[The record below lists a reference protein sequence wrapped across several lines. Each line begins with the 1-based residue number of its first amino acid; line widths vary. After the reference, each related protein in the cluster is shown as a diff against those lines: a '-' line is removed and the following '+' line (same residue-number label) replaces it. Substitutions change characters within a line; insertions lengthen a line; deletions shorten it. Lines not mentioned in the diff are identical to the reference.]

1 MPDSQPQATANLA
14 AAADSDPFARIYASP
29 NTKNSHASGNF
40 GPAYLQPQKE
50 LQTPER
56 ATPPPRPLW
65 LEIIAIFFRLII
77 VANYA
82 IILALCL
89 PTITAPN
96 LNTFSVGNP
105 KSVYLDNNK
114 EYYLYI
120 KTNIQTIADKTSCVI
135 SGPGD
140 YQASI
145 MAGPVDSELD
155 INGYYKLSRISASKT
170 GTYSFSCVNP
180 DLNSSHSF
188 AVADTTDNYY
198 AKTQIELFLGYF
210 LVIISAAI
218 ILLETVL
225 IVASIRNI
233 WRASKGHTSK
243 DRRQLQPE
251 FPAPLPAYMSAPASA
266 GPTATASPE
275 YRPTQL

>member
-1 MPDSQPQATANLA
+1 MPASQPQAAANL
-14 AAADSDPFARIYASP
+14 AAADSDPFAHIYASP
-29 NTKNSHASGNF
+29 NAKNIHAPASF
-40 GPAYLQPQKE
+40 GPAYPRPQKK

-65 LEIIAIFFRLII
+65 AEIIIIFSKLII
-77 VANYA
+77 IASFA
-82 IILALCL
+82 IIPILYL
-89 PTITAPN
+89 PTITGPN
-96 LNTFSVGNP
+96 LNTFSAGNP

-120 KTNIQTIADKTSCVI
+120 KTNIQTIANKTSCVI
-135 SGPGD
+135 SGPED

-145 MAGPVDSELD
+145 MAQPVDSELD
-155 INGYYKLSRISASKT
+155 IDGYYKLGRISAGKT

-180 DLNSSHSF
+180 DLNGSHSF

-198 AKTQIELFLGYF
+198 AKTQTQLFLDYF
-210 LVIISAAI
+210 LVIISAAT

-225 IVASIRNI
+225 IVASVRNI
-233 WRASKGHTSK
+233 WRASKE
-243 DRRQLQPE
+243 RRQLQAE
-251 FPAPLPAYMSAPASA
+251 FPAPLPAYMPASASA
-266 GPTATASPE
+266 GPAATASPE

>member
-1 MPDSQPQATANLA
+1 MPANQPQAAANL
-14 AAADSDPFARIYASP
+14 AAADSDPFAHIYASP

-65 LEIIAIFFRLII
+65 AEIIIIFFRLII
-77 VANYA
+77 IASFA
-82 IILALCL
+82 TILTLYL

-96 LNTFSVGNP
+96 LNTFSAGNP

-135 SGPGD
+135 SGPED

-145 MAGPVDSELD
+145 MSGSVDSELD
-155 INGYYKLSRISASKT
+155 IDGYYKLGRISASKT

-180 DLNSSHSF
+180 DLNGSHSF

-198 AKTQIELFLGYF
+198 AKTQIWLFLGYF
-210 LVIISAAI
+210 WVIISAAT
-218 ILLETVL
+218 ILLETAL
-225 IVASIRNI
+225 IVASVRNI
-233 WRASKGHTSK
+233 WRASKE
-243 DRRQLQPE
+243 RRQLQAE
-251 FPAPLPAYMSAPASA
+251 FPAPLPAYMPASASA
-266 GPTATASPE
+266 GPTATASHE

>member
-1 MPDSQPQATANLA
+1 MPDSQPQAAANLA

-29 NTKNSHASGNF
+29 KAKNIHAPASF
-40 GPAYLQPQKE
+40 GSAYLQPQKE
-50 LQTPER
+50 LQTPAR

-65 LEIIAIFFRLII
+65 VEIIGIFSKLII
-77 VANYA
+77 IANFA
-82 IILALCL
+82 IILTLYL

-96 LNTFSVGNP
+96 LNTLSADNP

-114 EYYLYI
+114 EYYLYV
-120 KTNIQTIADKTSCVI
+120 KTDIHTIADKTRCVI
-135 SGPGD
+135 SGPED
-140 YQASI
+140 YRASI
-145 MAGPVDSELD
+145 MAGPVDRELN
-155 INGYYKLSRISASKT
+155 INGYYKLGRVSAGKT

-180 DLNSSHSF
+180 DLNGSHSF

-210 LVIISAAI
+210 LVIISAVM
-218 ILLETVL
+218 ILLGTAL

-233 WRASKGHTSK
+233 WHASKEH
-243 DRRQLQPE
+243 RQLQAE
-251 FPAPLPAYMSAPASA
+251 LSAPLPAYMPASAPA

>member
-1 MPDSQPQATANLA
+1 MPDSQPQAAANLA

-198 AKTQIELFLGYF
+198 AKTQIWLFLGYF
-210 LVIISAAI
+210 WVIISAAI

-225 IVASIRNI
+225 IVASVRNI
-233 WRASKGHTSK
+233 WRASKE
-243 DRRQLQPE
+243 RRQLQAE
-251 FPAPLPAYMSAPASA
+251 SPA
-266 GPTATASPE
+266 
-275 YRPTQL
+275 PTQL

>member
-1 MPDSQPQATANLA
+1 MPASQPQAAANLA

-29 NTKNSHASGNF
+29 KAKNIHAPASF
-40 GPAYLQPQKE
+40 GPAYPQPQKE

-65 LEIIAIFFRLII
+65 AEIIMIFSQLII
-77 VANYA
+77 IASFA
-82 IILALCL
+82 INLTLFL
-89 PTITAPN
+89 PTIIAPN
-96 LNTFSVGNP
+96 LNTFSAGNP

-114 EYYLYI
+114 EYYFYI

-135 SGPGD
+135 SGPED

-145 MAGPVDSELD
+145 MAQPVDSELGID
-155 INGYYKLSRISASKT
+155 GYYKLGRISAGKT

-180 DLNSSHSF
+180 DLSGSHSF

-198 AKTQIELFLGYF
+198 AKTQIWLFLGYF
-210 LVIISAAI
+210 WVIISAAT

-225 IVASIRNI
+225 IVASVRNI
-233 WRASKGHTSK
+233 WRASKE
-243 DRRQLQPE
+243 RRQLQAE
-251 FPAPLPAYMSAPASA
+251 FPAPLPAYMPASA
-266 GPTATASPE
+266 SAFPTATDSPE

>member
-1 MPDSQPQATANLA
+1 MPTSQPQAAANL

-29 NTKNSHASGNF
+29 NAKNIHAPASF

-65 LEIIAIFFRLII
+65 AEIIIIFLNLIMI
-77 VANYA
+77 ANFT
-82 IILALCL
+82 ITLTLLL
-89 PTITAPN
+89 PTIIAPN
-96 LNTFSVGNP
+96 LNTFSADNP

-114 EYYLYI
+114 EYYFYI

-145 MAGPVDSELD
+145 MEQPVDSELNID
-155 INGYYKLSRISASKT
+155 GYYKLGRISAGKT

-180 DLNSSHSF
+180 NLSGSHSF

-198 AKTQIELFLGYF
+198 AKTQIELFLGY
-210 LVIISAAI
+210 LMVTISAAI
-218 ILLETVL
+218 ILLETAFTV
-225 IVASIRNI
+225 VTVRNI
-233 WRASKGHTSK
+233 WRVSKERASKE
-243 DRRQLQPE
+243 RRQLQAE
-251 FPAPLPAYMSAPASA
+251 FPTPLPAYMPASASA

>member
-1 MPDSQPQATANLA
+1 MPASQPQAAANL

-29 NTKNSHASGNF
+29 NAKNIHAPASF

-50 LQTPER
+50 LQTPEK

-65 LEIIAIFFRLII
+65 AEIIIIFLNLIMI
-77 VANYA
+77 ANFT
-82 IILALCL
+82 ITLTLLL
-89 PTITAPN
+89 PTIIAPN
-96 LNTFSVGNP
+96 LNTFSADNP

-114 EYYLYI
+114 EYYFYI

-145 MAGPVDSELD
+145 MEQPVDSELNID
-155 INGYYKLSRISASKT
+155 GYYKLGRISAGKT

-180 DLNSSHSF
+180 NLSGSHSF

-198 AKTQIELFLGYF
+198 AKTQIELFLGY
-210 LVIISAAI
+210 LMVTISAAI
-218 ILLETVL
+218 ILLETAFTV
-225 IVASIRNI
+225 VTVRNI
-233 WRASKGHTSK
+233 WRVSKERASKERH
-243 DRRQLQPE
+243 QLQAE
-251 FPAPLPAYMSAPASA
+251 FPTPLPAYMPASASA

>member
-1 MPDSQPQATANLA
+1 MPDSQPQAAANL

-29 NTKNSHASGNF
+29 NTKNIHAPASF
-40 GPAYLQPQKE
+40 GPAYPRPQKE

-65 LEIIAIFFRLII
+65 AEIIMIFSQLII
-77 VANYA
+77 IASFA
-82 IILALCL
+82 IILTLFL
-89 PTITAPN
+89 PTIIAPN
-96 LNTFSVGNP
+96 LNTFSADNP

-114 EYYLYI
+114 EYYFYI
-120 KTNIQTIADKTSCVI
+120 KTNIQAIADKTSCVI

-145 MAGPVDSELD
+145 MAQPVDSELGID
-155 INGYYKLSRISASKT
+155 GYYKLGRISAGKT

-180 DLNSSHSF
+180 DLSGSHSF

-198 AKTQIELFLGYF
+198 AKTQIWLFLGYF
-210 LVIISAAI
+210 WVIISAVM
-218 ILLETVL
+218 ILLGTAL
-225 IVASIRNI
+225 IVASVRNI
-233 WRASKGHTSK
+233 WRASKEH
-243 DRRQLQPE
+243 RQLQAE
-251 FPAPLPAYMSAPASA
+251 FPAPLPAYMPASASA

>member
-1 MPDSQPQATANLA
+1 MPDSQPQAAANLA

-29 NTKNSHASGNF
+29 KAKNIHAPASF
-40 GPAYLQPQKE
+40 GSAYLQPQKE

-96 LNTFSVGNP
+96 LNTFSASNP

-114 EYYLYI
+114 EYYFYI

-135 SGPGD
+135 SGPED

-145 MAGPVDSELD
+145 MAQPVDSELD
-155 INGYYKLSRISASKT
+155 IDGYYKLGRISASKT

-180 DLNSSHSF
+180 DLNGSHSF

-198 AKTQIELFLGYF
+198 AKTQIWLFLGYF
-210 LVIISAAI
+210 WVIISAAT
-218 ILLETVL
+218 ILMEIAL
-225 IVASIRNI
+225 IVASVRNI
-233 WRASKGHTSK
+233 WRASKE
-243 DRRQLQPE
+243 RRQLQAE
-251 FPAPLPAYMSAPASA
+251 FPAPLPAYMPASASA

>member
-1 MPDSQPQATANLA
+1 MPASQPQAAANLA
-14 AAADSDPFARIYASP
+14 AAADSDPFAHIYASP
-29 NTKNSHASGNF
+29 NAKNIHAPASF
-40 GPAYLQPQKE
+40 GPAYPRPQKK

-65 LEIIAIFFRLII
+65 AEIIIIFLNLIMI
-77 VANYA
+77 ANFT
-82 IILALCL
+82 ITLTLLL
-89 PTITAPN
+89 PTIIAPN
-96 LNTFSVGNP
+96 LNTFSAGNP

-120 KTNIQTIADKTSCVI
+120 KTNIQTIANKTSCVI
-135 SGPGD
+135 SGPED

-155 INGYYKLSRISASKT
+155 IDGYYKLGRISAGKT

-180 DLNSSHSF
+180 DLNGSHSF

-198 AKTQIELFLGYF
+198 AKTQTQLFLDYF
-210 LVIISAAI
+210 LVIISAAM

-225 IVASIRNI
+225 IVASVRNI
-233 WRASKGHTSK
+233 WRASKE
-243 DRRQLQPE
+243 RRQLQAE
-251 FPAPLPAYMSAPASA
+251 FPAPLPAYMPASASA

>member
-1 MPDSQPQATANLA
+1 MPDSQPQAAANLA

-29 NTKNSHASGNF
+29 NAKNIHAPASF

-65 LEIIAIFFRLII
+65 AEIIIIFSRLII
-77 VANYA
+77 IASFSLVPTLY
-82 IILALCL
+82 L
-89 PTITAPN
+89 PTITEPN
-96 LNTFSVGNP
+96 LNTFSADNP

-114 EYYLYI
+114 EYYFYI
-120 KTNIQTIADKTSCVI
+120 KTNIQAIADKTSCVI

-145 MAGPVDSELD
+145 MAGPIDSELD
-155 INGYYKLSRISASKT
+155 IDGYYKLGRISAGKT

-180 DLNSSHSF
+180 NLSGSRSF

-198 AKTQIELFLGYF
+198 AKTQTQLFLSYF
-210 LVIISAAI
+210 LIIISAAT
-218 ILLETVL
+218 ILLEIAL
-225 IVASIRNI
+225 IVASVRNI
-233 WRASKGHTSK
+233 WRASKE
-243 DRRQLQPE
+243 RRQLQAE
-251 FPAPLPAYMSAPASA
+251 FPTPLPAYMPASASA

>member
-1 MPDSQPQATANLA
+1 MPDSQPQAAANLA

-29 NTKNSHASGNF
+29 NAKNIHAPASF
-40 GPAYLQPQKE
+40 GPAYPRPQKE

-65 LEIIAIFFRLII
+65 AEIIIIFLNLIMIANFAINLTLF
-77 VANYA
+77 
-82 IILALCL
+82 L
-89 PTITAPN
+89 PTIIAPN
-96 LNTFSVGNP
+96 LNTFSADNP

-114 EYYLYI
+114 EYYFYI
-120 KTNIQTIADKTSCVI
+120 KTNIQAIADKTSCVI
-135 SGPGD
+135 SGPED

-145 MAGPVDSELD
+145 MAQPVDSELGID
-155 INGYYKLSRISASKT
+155 GYYKLGRISAGKT

-180 DLNSSHSF
+180 DLSGSHSF

-198 AKTQIELFLGYF
+198 AKTQIWLFLGYF
-210 LVIISAAI
+210 WVIISAAI

-233 WRASKGHTSK
+233 FRASKE
-243 DRRQLQPE
+243 RRQLQAE
-251 FPAPLPAYMSAPASA
+251 FPAPLSAYMPASA

>member
-1 MPDSQPQATANLA
+1 MPASQPQAAANL
-14 AAADSDPFARIYASP
+14 AAADSDPFAHIYASP

-50 LQTPER
+50 LKTPAR

-65 LEIIAIFFRLII
+65 AEIIIIFSRLII
-77 VANYA
+77 IASFSLVPTLY
-82 IILALCL
+82 L

-96 LNTFSVGNP
+96 LNTFSAGNP

-135 SGPGD
+135 SGPED

-155 INGYYKLSRISASKT
+155 IDGYYKLGRISAGKT

-180 DLNSSHSF
+180 NLSDSHPF
-188 AVADTTDNYY
+188 AIADTTGNYY
-198 AKTQIELFLGYF
+198 AKTQTQLFLSYF
-210 LVIISAAI
+210 LIIISAAT
-218 ILLETVL
+218 ILLEIAL
-225 IVASIRNI
+225 IVASVRNI
-233 WRASKGHTSK
+233 WRASKE
-243 DRRQLQPE
+243 RRQLQAE
-251 FPAPLPAYMSAPASA
+251 FPAPLPAYMPASASA
-266 GPTATASPE
+266 GPAATASPE

>member
-1 MPDSQPQATANLA
+1 MPASQPQAAANL
-14 AAADSDPFARIYASP
+14 AAADSDPFAHIYASP
-29 NTKNSHASGNF
+29 NAKNIHAPASF
-40 GPAYLQPQKE
+40 GSAYLQPQKE
-50 LQTPER
+50 LQTPAR

-65 LEIIAIFFRLII
+65 AEIIMIFSQLII
-77 VANYA
+77 IASSA
-82 IILALCL
+82 IILTLCL

-96 LNTFSVGNP
+96 LNTFSAGNP
-105 KSVYLDNNK
+105 KSVYLNNNK
-114 EYYLYI
+114 EYYFYI

-155 INGYYKLSRISASKT
+155 IDGYYKLGRISAGKT

-180 DLNSSHSF
+180 DLNGSHSF

-198 AKTQIELFLGYF
+198 AKTQIWLFLGYF
-210 LVIISAAI
+210 WVIISAAT
-218 ILLETVL
+218 ILLEIAL
-225 IVASIRNI
+225 IVASVRNI
-233 WRASKGHTSK
+233 WRASKE
-243 DRRQLQPE
+243 RRQLQAE
-251 FPAPLPAYMSAPASA
+251 FPAPLPAYMPASA
-266 GPTATASPE
+266 SAFPTATDSPE

>member
-1 MPDSQPQATANLA
+1 MPDKQPQAATSLG
-14 AAADSDPFARIYASP
+14 AADSDPFARIYASP
-29 NTKNSHASGNF
+29 NAKNIHAPASF

-77 VANYA
+77 VASYA

-89 PTITAPN
+89 STIIAPN
-96 LNTFSVGNP
+96 LNTFSADNP

-114 EYYLYI
+114 EYYFYI

-135 SGPGD
+135 SGPED

-145 MAGPVDSELD
+145 MAQPVDSELD
-155 INGYYKLSRISASKT
+155 IDGYYKLGRISAGKT

-180 DLNSSHSF
+180 NLSGSHSF

-198 AKTQIELFLGYF
+198 AKTQIELFLGY
-210 LVIISAAI
+210 LMVTISAAI
-218 ILLETVL
+218 ILLETAFTV
-225 IVASIRNI
+225 VTVRNI
-233 WRASKGHTSK
+233 WRVSKERASKE
-243 DRRQLQPE
+243 RRQLQAE
-251 FPAPLPAYMSAPASA
+251 FPTPLPAYMPASASA

>member
-1 MPDSQPQATANLA
+1 MPATQPQAAANLTA
-14 AAADSDPFARIYASP
+14 SDSDPFAHIYASP
-29 NTKNSHASGNF
+29 NAKNIHAPASF
-40 GPAYLQPQKE
+40 GPAYPRPQKE

-65 LEIIAIFFRLII
+65 AEIIIIFLNLIMIANFAINLTLF
-77 VANYA
+77 
-82 IILALCL
+82 L
-89 PTITAPN
+89 PTIIAPN
-96 LNTFSVGNP
+96 LNTFSADNP

-114 EYYLYI
+114 EYYFYI

-135 SGPGD
+135 SGPED

-145 MAGPVDSELD
+145 MAGPVGSELD
-155 INGYYKLSRISASKT
+155 IDGYYKLGRISAGKT

-180 DLNSSHSF
+180 DLNGSHSF

-198 AKTQIELFLGYF
+198 AKTQTQLFLDYF
-210 LVIISAAI
+210 LVIISAAM

-225 IVASIRNI
+225 IVASVRNI
-233 WRASKGHTSK
+233 WRASKE
-243 DRRQLQPE
+243 RRQLQAE
-251 FPAPLPAYMSAPASA
+251 FPAPLPAYMPASASA

>member
-1 MPDSQPQATANLA
+1 MPASQPQAAANL
-14 AAADSDPFARIYASP
+14 AAADSDPFAHIYASP
-29 NTKNSHASGNF
+29 NAKNIHAPASF
-40 GPAYLQPQKE
+40 GPTYLQPQKE
-50 LQTPER
+50 LQTLGR

-65 LEIIAIFFRLII
+65 AEIIIIFSRLII
-77 VANYA
+77 IASFSLVPTLY
-82 IILALCL
+82 L

-96 LNTFSVGNP
+96 LNTFSADNP

-114 EYYLYI
+114 EYYFYI

-145 MAGPVDSELD
+145 MAQPVDSELD
-155 INGYYKLSRISASKT
+155 IDGYYKLGRISAGKT

-180 DLNSSHSF
+180 DLSGSHSF

-198 AKTQIELFLGYF
+198 AKTQIWLFLGY
-210 LVIISAAI
+210 LMVTISAAI
-218 ILLETVL
+218 ILLETAFTV
-225 IVASIRNI
+225 VTVRNI
-233 WRASKGHTSK
+233 WRVSKERASKE
-243 DRRQLQPE
+243 RRQLQAE
-251 FPAPLPAYMSAPASA
+251 FPTPLPAYMPASASA

>member
-1 MPDSQPQATANLA
+1 MPASQPQAAANLA
-14 AAADSDPFARIYASP
+14 TADSDPFAHIYASP
-29 NTKNSHASGNF
+29 NAKNIHAPASF
-40 GPAYLQPQKE
+40 GPTYLQPQKE
-50 LQTPER
+50 LQTLGR

-65 LEIIAIFFRLII
+65 AEIIIIFLNLIMI
-77 VANYA
+77 ANFT
-82 IILALCL
+82 ITLTLLL
-89 PTITAPN
+89 PTIIAPN
-96 LNTFSVGNP
+96 LNTFSADNP

-114 EYYLYI
+114 EYYFYI

-145 MAGPVDSELD
+145 MEQPVDSELNID
-155 INGYYKLSRISASKT
+155 GYYKLGRISAGKT

-180 DLNSSHSF
+180 NLSGSHSF

-198 AKTQIELFLGYF
+198 AKTQIELFLGY
-210 LVIISAAI
+210 LMVTISAAI
-218 ILLETVL
+218 ILLETAFTV
-225 IVASIRNI
+225 VTVRNI
-233 WRASKGHTSK
+233 WRVSKE
-243 DRRQLQPE
+243 RRQLQAE
-251 FPAPLPAYMSAPASA
+251 FPAPLPAYMPASASA

>member
-1 MPDSQPQATANLA
+1 MPDSQPQAAANLA

-29 NTKNSHASGNF
+29 NAKNSHASGNF

-65 LEIIAIFFRLII
+65 AEIIMIFSQLII
-77 VANYA
+77 IANSA
-82 IILALCL
+82 INLTLFL

-96 LNTFSVGNP
+96 LNTFSADNP

-114 EYYLYI
+114 EYYFYI

-145 MAGPVDSELD
+145 MAQPVDSELD
-155 INGYYKLSRISASKT
+155 IDGYYKLGRISASKT

-180 DLNSSHSF
+180 NLNGSHSF

-198 AKTQIELFLGYF
+198 AKTQIWLFLGY
-210 LVIISAAI
+210 LMVTISAAI
-218 ILLETVL
+218 ILLETAF
-225 IVASIRNI
+225 IVVTVRNI
-233 WRASKGHTSK
+233 FRAYKERASKE
-243 DRRQLQPE
+243 RRQLQAE
-251 FPAPLPAYMSAPASA
+251 FPAPLPAYMPASASA

>member
-1 MPDSQPQATANLA
+1 MPASQPQAAANLA

-29 NTKNSHASGNF
+29 NAKNIHAPASF
-40 GPAYLQPQKE
+40 GPTYLQPQKE
-50 LQTPER
+50 LQTLGR

-65 LEIIAIFFRLII
+65 AEIIIIFSRLII
-77 VANYA
+77 IASFSLVPTLY
-82 IILALCL
+82 L

-96 LNTFSVGNP
+96 LNTFSAGNP

-135 SGPGD
+135 SGPED

-155 INGYYKLSRISASKT
+155 IDGYYKLGRISAGKT

-180 DLNSSHSF
+180 NLSDSHPF

-198 AKTQIELFLGYF
+198 AKTQIGLFLGY
-210 LVIISAAI
+210 LMVTISAAI
-218 ILLETVL
+218 ILLETAF
-225 IVASIRNI
+225 IVVTVRNI
-233 WRASKGHTSK
+233 WRASKE
-243 DRRQLQPE
+243 RRQLQAE
-251 FPAPLPAYMSAPASA
+251 FPAPLPAYMPASASA

>member
-1 MPDSQPQATANLA
+1 MPDSQPQAAANLA

-29 NTKNSHASGNF
+29 NAKNSHASGNF

-77 VANYA
+77 VASYA

-155 INGYYKLSRISASKT
+155 IDGYYKLGRISAGKT

-180 DLNSSHSF
+180 DLNGSHSF

-198 AKTQIELFLGYF
+198 AKTQTQLFLDYF
-210 LVIISAAI
+210 LVIISAAM

-225 IVASIRNI
+225 IVASVRNI
-233 WRASKGHTSK
+233 WRASKE
-243 DRRQLQPE
+243 RRQLQAE
-251 FPAPLPAYMSAPASA
+251 FPAPLPAYMPASASA

>member
-1 MPDSQPQATANLA
+1 MPATQPQAATNL

-29 NTKNSHASGNF
+29 NTKNIHTSDSF
-40 GPAYLQPQKE
+40 GPTYPQAKKE
-50 LQTPER
+50 LGHKPVR
-56 ATPPPRPLW
+56 IWA
-65 LEIIAIFFRLII
+65 EIIIIFSKLII
-77 VANYA
+77 IASYA
-82 IILALCL
+82 IIPILFL
-89 PTITAPN
+89 PTIIAPN
-96 LNTFSVGNP
+96 LNTFSADNP

-114 EYYLYI
+114 EYYFYI

-135 SGPGD
+135 SGPED

-155 INGYYKLSRISASKT
+155 IDGYYKLGRISAGKT

-180 DLNSSHSF
+180 NLSGSHSF

-198 AKTQIELFLGYF
+198 AKTQTQLFLGYF
-210 LVIISAAI
+210 LIIISAAA
-218 ILLETVL
+218 ILLETAL

-233 WRASKGHTSK
+233 FRASKERASK
-243 DRRQLQPE
+243 ERRQLQAE
-251 FPAPLPAYMSAPASA
+251 FPAPLPAYMPASASA

>member
-1 MPDSQPQATANLA
+1 MPDSQPQAAANLA

-29 NTKNSHASGNF
+29 NAKNSHASGNF

-56 ATPPPRPLW
+56 ATLPPRPLW
-65 LEIIAIFFRLII
+65 AEIIIIFFRLII
-77 VANYA
+77 VASSA
-82 IILALCL
+82 IILALYL

-96 LNTFSVGNP
+96 LNTFSAGNP

-114 EYYLYI
+114 EYYLYV
-120 KTNIQTIADKTSCVI
+120 KTDIHTIADKTRCVI
-135 SGPGD
+135 SGPED
-140 YQASI
+140 YRASI
-145 MAGPVDSELD
+145 MAGPVDRELN
-155 INGYYKLSRISASKT
+155 INGYYKLGRVSAGKT

-180 DLNSSHSF
+180 DLNGSHSF

-210 LVIISAAI
+210 LVIISAVM
-218 ILLETVL
+218 ILLGTAL

-233 WRASKGHTSK
+233 WHASKEH
-243 DRRQLQPE
+243 RQLQAE
-251 FPAPLPAYMSAPASA
+251 FPAPLPAYMPASASA

>member
-1 MPDSQPQATANLA
+1 MPASQPQAAANL

-40 GPAYLQPQKE
+40 GPAYLQPQKK

-65 LEIIAIFFRLII
+65 AEIIIIFSRLII
-77 VANYA
+77 IASFSLVPTLY
-82 IILALCL
+82 L

-96 LNTFSVGNP
+96 LNTFSAGNP

-135 SGPGD
+135 SGPED

-155 INGYYKLSRISASKT
+155 IDGYYKLGRISADKT

-180 DLNSSHSF
+180 NLSDSHPF
-188 AVADTTDNYY
+188 AIADTTGNYY
-198 AKTQIELFLGYF
+198 AKTQTQLFLSYF
-210 LVIISAAI
+210 LIIISAAT
-218 ILLETVL
+218 ILLEIAL
-225 IVASIRNI
+225 IVASVRNI
-233 WRASKGHTSK
+233 WRASKE
-243 DRRQLQPE
+243 RRQLQAE
-251 FPAPLPAYMSAPASA
+251 FPAPLPAYMPASASA
-266 GPTATASPE
+266 GPAATASPE

>member
-1 MPDSQPQATANLA
+1 MPASQPQAAANLA
-14 AAADSDPFARIYASP
+14 AAADSDPFAHIYASP
-29 NTKNSHASGNF
+29 NAKNIHAPASF
-40 GPAYLQPQKE
+40 GPTYLQPQKE
-50 LQTPER
+50 LQTLGR

-65 LEIIAIFFRLII
+65 AEIIMIFSQLII
-77 VANYA
+77 IASFA
-82 IILALCL
+82 IMLTLFL

-96 LNTFSVGNP
+96 LNTFSAGNP

-114 EYYLYI
+114 EYYFYI
-120 KTNIQTIADKTSCVI
+120 KTNIQTIANKTSCVI
-135 SGPGD
+135 SGPED

-155 INGYYKLSRISASKT
+155 IDGYYKLGRISAGKT

-180 DLNSSHSF
+180 DLNGSHSF

-198 AKTQIELFLGYF
+198 AKTQIWLFLGYF
-210 LVIISAAI
+210 WVIISAAI

-225 IVASIRNI
+225 IVASVRNI
-233 WRASKGHTSK
+233 WRASKE
-243 DRRQLQPE
+243 RRQLQAE
-251 FPAPLPAYMSAPASA
+251 FPAPLPAYMPASAPA

>member
-1 MPDSQPQATANLA
+1 MPASQPQAAANLG
-14 AAADSDPFARIYASP
+14 AADSDPFAHIYASP
-29 NTKNSHASGNF
+29 NAKNIHAPASF

-65 LEIIAIFFRLII
+65 AEIIIIFSRLII
-77 VANYA
+77 IASFA
-82 IILALCL
+82 IMLTLFL
-89 PTITAPN
+89 PIIIAPN
-96 LNTFSVGNP
+96 LNTFSADNP

-114 EYYLYI
+114 EYYFYI
-120 KTNIQTIADKTSCVI
+120 KTNIQAIADKTSCVI

-145 MAGPVDSELD
+145 MAQPVDSELGID
-155 INGYYKLSRISASKT
+155 GYYKLGRISAGKT

-180 DLNSSHSF
+180 DLSGSHSF

-198 AKTQIELFLGYF
+198 AKTQIWLFLGYF
-210 LVIISAAI
+210 WVIISAAT
-218 ILLETVL
+218 ILLETAL
-225 IVASIRNI
+225 IVASVRNI
-233 WRASKGHTSK
+233 WHASKE
-243 DRRQLQPE
+243 RRQLQAE
-251 FPAPLPAYMSAPASA
+251 FPAPLPAYMPASASA
-266 GPTATASPE
+266 GPTATDSPE

>member
-1 MPDSQPQATANLA
+1 MPASQPQAAANL
-14 AAADSDPFARIYASP
+14 AAADSDPFAHIYASP
-29 NTKNSHASGNF
+29 NAKNIHAPASF

-56 ATPPPRPLW
+56 ATPLPRPLW
-65 LEIIAIFFRLII
+65 AEIIIIFSRLII
-77 VANYA
+77 IASSA
-82 IILALCL
+82 IILTLFL
-89 PTITAPN
+89 PTIIAPN
-96 LNTFSVGNP
+96 LNTFSADNP

-114 EYYLYI
+114 EYYFYI
-120 KTNIQTIADKTSCVI
+120 KTNIQAIADKTSCVI

-145 MAGPVDSELD
+145 MEQPVDSELD
-155 INGYYKLSRISASKT
+155 IDGYYKLGRISAGKT

-180 DLNSSHSF
+180 DLSGSHSF

-198 AKTQIELFLGYF
+198 AKTQIWLFLGYF
-210 LVIISAAI
+210 WVIISAAM
-218 ILLETVL
+218 ILLGTAL
-225 IVASIRNI
+225 IVASVRNI
-233 WRASKGHTSK
+233 WRASKE
-243 DRRQLQPE
+243 RRQLQAE
-251 FPAPLPAYMSAPASA
+251 FPAPLPAYMPASASA

>member
-1 MPDSQPQATANLA
+1 MPASQPQAAANL
-14 AAADSDPFARIYASP
+14 AAADSDPFAHIYASP
-29 NTKNSHASGNF
+29 NAKNIHAPASF

-50 LQTPER
+50 LQTPEK

-65 LEIIAIFFRLII
+65 AEIIIIFLNLIMI
-77 VANYA
+77 ANFT
-82 IILALCL
+82 ITLTLLL
-89 PTITAPN
+89 PTIIAPN
-96 LNTFSVGNP
+96 LNTFSADNP

-114 EYYLYI
+114 EYYFYI

-145 MAGPVDSELD
+145 MAQPVDSELNID
-155 INGYYKLSRISASKT
+155 GYYKLGRISAGKT

-180 DLNSSHSF
+180 NLSGSHSF

-198 AKTQIELFLGYF
+198 AKTQIELFLGY
-210 LVIISAAI
+210 LMVTISAAI
-218 ILLETVL
+218 ILLETAFTV
-225 IVASIRNI
+225 VTVRNI
-233 WRASKGHTSK
+233 WRVSKERASKE
-243 DRRQLQPE
+243 RRQLQAE
-251 FPAPLPAYMSAPASA
+251 FPTPLPAYMPASASA

>member
-1 MPDSQPQATANLA
+1 MPATQPQAAANLA

-29 NTKNSHASGNF
+29 KAKNIHAPASF
-40 GPAYLQPQKE
+40 GSAYLQPQKE
-50 LQTPER
+50 LQTPAR

-65 LEIIAIFFRLII
+65 VEIIGIFSKLII
-77 VANYA
+77 IANFA
-82 IILALCL
+82 IILTLYL

-96 LNTFSVGNP
+96 LNPLSADNP
-105 KSVYLDNNK
+105 KSIYLDNNK

-170 GTYSFSCVNP
+170 GTYSFSCINP
-180 DLNSSHSF
+180 DLNGSHSF

-198 AKTQIELFLGYF
+198 AKTQTQLFLGYF
-210 LVIISAAI
+210 LIIISAAM
-218 ILLETVL
+218 ILLETAL

-233 WRASKGHTSK
+233 FRASKE
-243 DRRQLQPE
+243 RRQLQAE
-251 FPAPLPAYMSAPASA
+251 FPTPLPAYMPASASA
-266 GPTATASPE
+266 GPTATASHE

>member
-1 MPDSQPQATANLA
+1 MPDSHPQATSLG
-14 AAADSDPFARIYASP
+14 AADSDPFARIYASP
-29 NTKNSHASGNF
+29 NAKNIHAPASF

-50 LQTPER
+50 LQTPEK

-65 LEIIAIFFRLII
+65 AEIIIIFLNLIMI
-77 VANYA
+77 ANFT
-82 IILALCL
+82 ITLTLLL
-89 PTITAPN
+89 PTIIAPN
-96 LNTFSVGNP
+96 LNTFSADNP

-114 EYYLYI
+114 EYYFYI

-135 SGPGD
+135 SGPED

-145 MAGPVDSELD
+145 MAGPVDSELNID
-155 INGYYKLSRISASKT
+155 GYYKLGRISAGKT

-180 DLNSSHSF
+180 NLSGSHSF

-198 AKTQIELFLGYF
+198 AKTQIELFLGY
-210 LVIISAAI
+210 LMVTISAAI
-218 ILLETVL
+218 ILLETAF
-225 IVASIRNI
+225 IVASVRNI
-233 WRASKGHTSK
+233 WRASKE
-243 DRRQLQPE
+243 RRQLQAE
-251 FPAPLPAYMSAPASA
+251 FPAPLPAYMPASASA